1 MKPILCVVDLTES
14 SREVLET
21 AVAAARADNLHL
33 IILFAYRLIDRY
45 RDNDVSTLRPAM
57 EAHAAELF
65 KSLEK
70 LVDLKGISYEFQ
82 VEIGFAADRI
92 MSYIKRDLAGCVV
105 MSAEQV
111 SMLDDF
117 KVLTLR
123 QFLTETKTPFVVVPA
138 VKEISRSAHKKA
150 IL

>member
-14 SREVLET
+14 SKEVLET
-21 AVAAARADNLHL
+21 AVASAKADNLHL
-33 IILFAYRLIDRY
+33 IILFVYRLIDRFKT
-45 RDNDVSTLRPAM
+45 DDVSTLRTVM

-65 KSLEK
+65 KSLETR
-70 LVDLKGISYEFQ
+70 VASKGISYEFQ

-92 MSYIKRDLAGCVV
+92 TSYIKRDLAGCVV

-123 QFLTETKTPFVVVPA
+123 QFLIETKTPFMVVPA
-138 VKEISRSAHKKA
+138 EKEISRAVVNRNHV
-150 IL
+150 